1 MAAAYEALCCRVAD
15 DLGPHLAAAAL
26 GADGA
31 GALPQW
37 QEPFAGSQS
46 QSIQHFYQHTNRNA
60 HFGARSGLD
69 VGSVVWDVFSNQL

>member
-46 QSIQHFYQHTNRNA
+46 
-60 HFGARSGLD
+60 
-69 VGSVVWDVFSNQL
+69 